1 MADIISAIADQ
12 TNLLALNA
20 TIEAARAGEQGKG
33 FAVVAD
39 EVRKLAEES
48 SKAVLK
54 IQEITNEV
62 INAFEEVKENSKSI
76 LEFISNDI
84 KPEFL
89 RLISVGESYLKDSE
103 FMARMSEGI
112 ALMSEEIAGTMEQVT
127 NLVQS
132 MMNNAIESSKSSE
145 TIKDAISEATIGIE
159 EVSKSAIV
167 QAEKANE
174 LNAMIKNFK
183 I

>member
-1 MADIISAIADQ
+1 
-12 TNLLALNA
+12 
-20 TIEAARAGEQGKG
+20 
-33 FAVVAD
+33 
-39 EVRKLAEES
+39 
-48 SKAVLK
+48 
-54 IQEITNEV
+54 
-62 INAFEEVKENSKSI
+62 
-76 LEFISNDI
+76 
-84 KPEFL
+84 
-89 RLISVGESYLKDSE
+89 
-103 FMARMSEGI
+103 MARMSEGI

-127 NLVQS
+127 NLVHS